1 MTLGYSM
8 MLSALLLK
16 TNRIYRIFFAK
27 FKHELLDPD
36 GKARFSGPKW
46 QVNIMITNT
55 SKNPPT
61 MSLTTDLVV
70 CLFV

>member
-1 MTLGYSM
+1 MTVGYTL

-36 GKARFSGPKW
+36 GNARFSGPKW
-46 QVNIMITNT
+46 QVDSLNT
-55 SKNPPT
+55 YT
-61 MSLTTDLVV
+61 
-70 CLFV
+70 